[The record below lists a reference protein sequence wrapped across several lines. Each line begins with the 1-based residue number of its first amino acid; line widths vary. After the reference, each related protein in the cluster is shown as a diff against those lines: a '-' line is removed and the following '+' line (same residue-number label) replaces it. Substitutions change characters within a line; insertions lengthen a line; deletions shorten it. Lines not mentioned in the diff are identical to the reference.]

1 MPEWMRGIWY
11 NMEYTEIKNLLNE
24 PETLAEGLA
33 QLDIYVSTLEQTNT
47 DLTKSVEKYKDTNA
61 NLAMLVSKPQPEPM
75 EENTEENERKEKF
88 RQFVET
94 L

>member
-1 MPEWMRGIWY
+1 
-11 NMEYTEIKNLLNE
+11 MEYTEIKKLLNE
-24 PETLAEGLA
+24 PETLAEGMV

-61 NLAMLVSKPQPEPM
+61 NLAMLVSKPQPEPT
-75 EENTEENERKEKF
+75 EENTEEKERKEKF
-88 RQFVET
+88 DKFVET

>member
-1 MPEWMRGIWY
+1 
-11 NMEYTEIKNLLNE
+11 MEYNEIKSLLNE
-24 PETLAEGLA
+24 PETVAEGLA
-33 QLDIYVSTLEQTNT
+33 QLDIFVSALEQTNT

-61 NLAMLVSKPQPEPM
+61 NLAMLVSKPQPEPA
-75 EENTEENERKEKF
+75 EEDTEENERKEKF